1 MVSKHYENLLKRVD
15 KLEKI
20 YLENVKVSN
29 LCTLLHKRR
38 FHLDGTKL

>member
-1 MVSKHYENLLKRVD
+1 MVSKHYENLLKRVV

-29 LCTLLHKRR
+29 L
-38 FHLDGTKL
+38 FHVSKNKIKVLG

>member
-1 MVSKHYENLLKRVD
+1 MVSKYYENLLKRVV

-29 LCTLLHKRR
+29 L
-38 FHLDGTKL
+38 FHVSKTK